1 MFSGLALAQDI
12 FLPPPLMSAGCLLKR
27 ASEPA
32 PSGRPLRPRR
42 GPLRPR
48 RGLCALGG
56 LSPQPCPAS
65 ASLWS
70 HVALLSSLPFW
81 TEYFFVFNFISSI
94 WLSVSPFCYFLSVA
108 LEGTTRTLKL
118 TAGHPELR
126 SLRLAGDGRT
136 PSIGLPLS
144 APCPSCPRGTH
155 FPCTPLMIPR
165 HDCFALEQGNL
176 FQRTEEPRGAPFGP
190 SAPVPCGGPPLSSGQ
205 VSTWHHLPP
214 AFPVPRPLGS
224 LLSASVAFKRLDFA
238 FVF

>member
-1 MFSGLALAQDI
+1 
-12 FLPPPLMSAGCLLKR
+12 MSAGCLLKR

-32 PSGRPLRPRR
+32 PSGRPLRPRQ

-48 RGLCALGG
+48 RGLCAFGG
-56 LSPQPCPAS
+56 LGPQPCPAS

-108 LEGTTRTLKL
+108 LESTTRTLKL

-126 SLRLAGDGRT
+126 LLRLAGDGRT

-144 APCPSCPRGTH
+144 APRPPCPRGTH

-190 SAPVPCGGPPLSSGQ
+190 SAPVPCWWPSSLLGPSLHLAPPASSLSGAEASGKPPLS
-205 VSTWHHLPP
+205 
-214 AFPVPRPLGS
+214 FCC
-224 LLSASVAFKRLDFA
+224 F
-238 FVF
+238 